1 VTAGSY
7 VNSARIQRQSSG
19 ARILLLALLLF
30 RAYIPAGFMP
40 AAGAPFLLELCP
52 SVVAGMP
59 AHHQHHHPSGS
70 HADFEACPFGSAPG
84 AGPISHHLEFALAA
98 PATSGP
104 LVVFATAR
112 ITVRAQ
118 HDHQARGPPSHA

>member
-1 VTAGSY
+1 M
-7 VNSARIQRQSSG
+7 NHARTQRQSSRAG
-19 ARILLLALLLF
+19 VLLLALLLF

-52 SVVAGMP
+52 SVAAGMP

-70 HADFEACPFGSAPG
+70 HVDFETCPFGSAP
-84 AGPISHHLEFALAA
+84 ASGPISHHLDLALAA
-98 PATSGP
+98 PTASGP
-104 LVVFATAR
+104 IVAFTTAR

-118 HDHQARGPPSHA
+118 HDHQPRGPPSHA